1 MRADQDTGPGAA
13 YLRGM
18 GAELRAGDKVS
29 FLDEEGGGTVLRLL
43 PRGRVV
49 VRTHDGFELEYPARA
64 VVLRVMGEHDHRVT
78 DHQAGMIAA
87 NDAMEERRR
96 IRNAGRET
104 RPGKTPKRP
113 EDNSVAEVDLH
124 LHELVE
130 DETRLSDAEKL
141 SYQLAYFER
150 ALEAAIRDG
159 KRKLIVIHGVGEG
172 VLREEVRR
180 LLQYYDTVQYHD
192 ADPRRFGSGATEV
205 LIHRRR

>member
-1 MRADQDTGPGAA
+1 MSSA
-13 YLRGM
+13 LRP
-18 GAELRAGDKVS
+18 GDKVS
-29 FLDEEGGGTVLRLL
+29 FLDEAGGGVVLRVL
-43 PRGRVV
+43 PRERLL
-49 VRTHDGFELEYPARA
+49 VRTHDGFELEFPVRA
-64 VVLRVMGEHDHRVT
+64 VVPRVMGDQDHRVS

-87 NDAMEERRR
+87 NDVLEEQRRR
-96 IRNAGRET
+96 KQAVRGI

-113 EDNSVAEVDLH
+113 EDASVAEVDLH

-130 DETRLSDAEKL
+130 DETRLSHEEKL

-150 ALEAAIRDG
+150 ALEGAIRDG

-180 LLQYYDTVQYHD
+180 ILQFYETVQFHD
-192 ADPRRFGSGATEV
+192 ADPRRYGSGATEV